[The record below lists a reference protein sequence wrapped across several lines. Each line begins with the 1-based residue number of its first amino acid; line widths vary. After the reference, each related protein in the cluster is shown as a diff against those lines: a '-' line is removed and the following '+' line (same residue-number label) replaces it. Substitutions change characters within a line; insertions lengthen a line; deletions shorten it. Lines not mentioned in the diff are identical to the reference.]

1 MTKNRNSTK
10 VTTRKKI
17 NLAIKSILEKKGA
30 DVVLLD
36 LRRRSPITNYF
47 IICTATS
54 QPHAQAICN
63 EIYAKLKKNSV
74 LPHHL
79 EGVTNGQWVVL
90 DYWDFIVHIFQ
101 PETRAYYQLE
111 MLWGDAPKKRYDS

>member
-1 MTKNRNSTK
+1 MKQNKTKITI
-10 VTTRKKI
+10 RKKI
-17 NLAIKSILEKKGA
+17 NLAIKSILEKKGT

-47 IICTATS
+47 IICTANS

-63 EIYAKLKKNSV
+63 EVYTKLKKNSV

-79 EGVTNGQWVVL
+79 EGTTNGQWVVL

-111 MLWGDAPKKRYDS
+111 MLWGDAPKKRYAD